1 MAVGELLRHWR
12 GVRRLSQLALA
23 LEAGTTTRHLS
34 FIETGRSQP
43 SRAMVMRLARVL
55 DVPIRERNQLLLAA
69 GYAPVY
75 AETGLAAEDAALVA
89 AALTRMLESHE
100 PYPALVMDRHCNI
113 LDRNHAAHA
122 LFGWLLREHA
132 QGGPGNLIRNFFD
145 PDRLRPYV
153 TNWDEAANALLQRV
167 HREAI
172 GGAPDAETTELLD
185 EVLAYPG
192 VPRPDLTRPL
202 LPVIPVT
209 FSRDGRTFSYFSAV
223 TTLGTPQDALLQELR
238 VESLHPAD
246 EETAVRPTP

>member
-23 LEAGTTTRHLS
+23 LEAQTTSRHVS

-43 SRAMVMRLARVL
+43 SRAMVLRLARVL
-55 DVPIRERNQLLLAA
+55 DVPIRERNQLLLSA

-89 AALTRMLESHE
+89 AALERMLAAHE
-100 PYPALVMDRHCNI
+100 PYPAVVMDRHWNI

-122 LFGWLLREHA
+122 LFGWLLRERA
-132 QGGPGNLIRNFFD
+132 QHGPGNLIRNFFD
-145 PDRLRPYV
+145 PDGLRPHV
-153 TNWDEAANALLQRV
+153 ANWDEAANALLQRV

-172 GGAPDAETTELLD
+172 GGVPDAETIALLE
-185 EVLAYPG
+185 EVLAQPD
-192 VPRPDLTRPL
+192 VPRPDLTHPL

-246 EETAVRPTP
+246 EQTTRAPTP